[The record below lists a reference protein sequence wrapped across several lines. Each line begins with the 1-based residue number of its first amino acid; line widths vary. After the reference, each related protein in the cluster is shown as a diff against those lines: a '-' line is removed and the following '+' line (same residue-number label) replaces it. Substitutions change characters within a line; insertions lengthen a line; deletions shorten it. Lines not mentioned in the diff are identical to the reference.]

1 MINFFKKNRRKFR
14 SVFSTWFQSFLAF
27 ELALHAKDLIT
38 KDVVIPAI
46 MAAIIPVILR
56 WANPKDSF
64 PD

>member
-1 MINFFKKNRRKFR
+1 MLKFLKQNQNRLR

-27 ELALHAKDLIT
+27 ELAINAKDLIT

>member
-1 MINFFKKNRRKFR
+1 MLKFLKQNQNRLR

-38 KDVVIPAI
+38 KDVLISAI
-46 MAAIIPVILR
+46 VAAAIPVILR
-56 WANPKDSF
+56 WINPKDSF

>member
-1 MINFFKKNRRKFR
+1 MLKFLKQNQSRLR

-27 ELALHAKDLIT
+27 ELAINAKDLIT
-38 KDVVIPAI
+38 KNVVIPAI

>member
-1 MINFFKKNRRKFR
+1 MLKFLKQNQSRLR

-27 ELALHAKDLIT
+27 ELVINAKDLIA
-38 KDVVIPAI
+38 KDVLIPAF